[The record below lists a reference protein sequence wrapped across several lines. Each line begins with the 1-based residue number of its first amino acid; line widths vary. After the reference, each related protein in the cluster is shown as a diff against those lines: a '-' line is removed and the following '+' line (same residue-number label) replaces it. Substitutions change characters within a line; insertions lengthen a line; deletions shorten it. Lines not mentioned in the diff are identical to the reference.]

1 MSASSSP
8 EQPDRGTPASPEPEH
23 QVSDADDREALEGS
37 ACRVQALIMVWRA
50 RDGAGLDTV
59 LRNPS
64 PVVTRMLKL
73 TGLGPVLA
81 VEHTTAD
88 EPDQAR

>member
-1 MSASSSP
+1 
-8 EQPDRGTPASPEPEH
+8 
-23 QVSDADDREALEGS
+23 
-37 ACRVQALIMVWRA
+37 VQALVMVWRA